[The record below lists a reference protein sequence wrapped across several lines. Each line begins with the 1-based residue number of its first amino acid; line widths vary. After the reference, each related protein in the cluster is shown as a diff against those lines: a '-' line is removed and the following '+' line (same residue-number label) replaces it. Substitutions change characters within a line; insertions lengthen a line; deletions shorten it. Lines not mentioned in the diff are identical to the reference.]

1 MPGILLTIDFEKA
14 FDSLKW
20 GFLNKCLQAF
30 NFGQRFRSYVDVLY
44 SEISAAVLNNGHIS
58 RWFYPEKGVRQGY
71 PLLPY
76 LFILAVETL
85 SCKIR
90 DSENV
95 QGIQID
101 NCEIKLTQYADDT
114 TCFVKDKTSL
124 RHLLDIFKQFQCCAG
139 LKMNVDKTKAKILGP
154 EPMTCMDSIGQKMQ

>member
-30 NFGQRFRSYVDVLY
+30 NFGQRFRSYIDVLY
-44 SEISAAVLNNGHIS
+44 SEISAAVFNNGHIS
-58 RWFYPEKGVRQGY
+58 RWFYPEKGVRQRC
-71 PLLPY
+71 PLSPY

-101 NCEIKLTQYADDT
+101 NCEIKITQLADDT

-124 RHLLDIFKQFQCCAG
+124 RHLLDIWNNFSAVLGWKWMWTKPKQ
-139 LKMNVDKTKAKILGP
+139 K
-154 EPMTCMDSIGQKMQ
+154 S